1 MRQFNASASEH
12 ATNMVC
18 LSHSG
23 AWDATNIIC
32 LGQSWARDATN
43 IVCLGQSGARD
54 ATNIVCLS
62 HYNMVLAFDHWS
74 RVLGL
79 YFYFTNVKVVG
90 AQPAGAQQLDGEAL
104 PSPYP
109 LFASRSA
116 TGLGCI
122 ACTSRLWSAAH
133 ALVLGCLLESK
144 KRVRIA
150 PPQPPQEVGRGP
162 RRSRTCASFC
172 RRSPRPKNHPG

>member
-23 AWDATNIIC
+23 AWDATNIVC

-62 HYNMVLAFDHWS
+62 HYNIVLAFDHWS

-133 ALVLGCLLESK
+133 ALVSGFRVLGLLAAQ
-144 KRVRIA
+144 RPNILGLR
-150 PPQPPQEVGRGP
+150 PPQQACVGAAYHRGE
-162 RRSRTCASFC
+162 
-172 RRSPRPKNHPG
+172 GQ